1 MICQMFAIHA
11 SHRRLAAT
19 LSGLTDAQARQPSL
33 LPDWTV
39 GHVMAHI
46 ALNAEAFV
54 NVAADL
60 KAGRFGEMYPGG
72 VARRNGD
79 IEALSSVSAEELR
92 DRIAKACDAFEAE
105 WDTLTDEQLQGE
117 FGLAHSGPVAG
128 QASDVPLRRL
138 REVEIHHADAGLPTF
153 TYEDWSDAYVDRD
166 LPGQLMGVAKRLGRS
181 ISFVDETGV
190 THLCGD
196 DAISLEP
203 IATTRRALLA
213 WLFNRATPPELPTIS
228 GWQT

>member
-1 MICQMFAIHA
+1 MFAIHA

-19 LSGLTDAQARQPSL
+19 LASLSDAQARQPSL

-46 ALNAEAFV
+46 ALNAEGFV
-54 NVAADL
+54 NVANDL
-60 KAGRFGEMYPGG
+60 AAGRFGEMYPGG

-79 IEALSSVSAEELR
+79 IEALSSASAAELR
-92 DRIAKACDAFEAE
+92 DRVAAACAAFEAV
-105 WDTLTDEQLQGE
+105 WPTLTEEQLQGE
-117 FGLAHSGPVAG
+117 FGLTNAGPAG
-128 QASDVPLRRL
+128 GVGTDVPLRRL
-138 REVEIHHADAGLPTF
+138 REVEIHHADAGLTTF

-166 LPGQLMGVAKRLGRS
+166 LPGQLAGLPERLGYA
-181 ISFVDETGV
+181 IAFVDETGV

-196 DAISLEP
+196 GAIELEP

-213 WLFNRATPPELPTIS
+213 WLFNRATPAELPTIG
-228 GWQT
+228 GWQR